1 MRNFRLA
8 LAFVSI
14 QIYCLSLS
22 TLQTTLAQTA
32 SSTKAVT
39 SAVVDFVDT
48 SFENASPLWYEF
60 DDDGTLQVFLVY
72 DHERSSPNRAA
83 GHFHFKIAGKPS
95 ASLRLELNNLNN
107 VWNGNAASVAPELK
121 SAVVSED
128 GRTWTSIATSVSA
141 DNRVTMELTLPKAGE
156 LYVARIE
163 PYRISDLDHLLNT
176 VGRHAAASVTA
187 IGKTCDGR
195 SLEILQI
202 GNANAPYRVFLRAR
216 AHPWESGGNWILEGL
231 IARLLQDDAIARR
244 CSEKYCVYILP
255 MANKDGVARGRT
267 RFNSRGKDLNRNWDK
282 PADASLAPENAA
294 LEKWLESMIARG
306 KTPHLAIELH
316 NDGNGKLHIS
326 RPPVPNLDQHVER
339 MRILESLLRRY
350 TWFTEGSTESAF
362 RNSGTLGDGWLERY
376 GIDSVVHEFNCHWI
390 AGLNERPLA
399 KHWKN
404 YGEQLVFVLE
414 DYFESVKPS
423 GG

>member
-1 MRNFRLA
+1 
-8 LAFVSI
+8 
-14 QIYCLSLS
+14 LSLS
-22 TLQTTLAQTA
+22 SPPATLAQSPTNA
-32 SSTKAVT
+32 KAAT

-60 DDDGTLQVFLVY
+60 DNHETLQVFLVY

-83 GHFHFKIAGKPS
+83 GHFHFKIAGKPG
-95 ASLRLELNNLNN
+95 ASVRLELNNLNN

-121 SAVVSED
+121 SVVVSED
-128 GRTWTSIATSVSA
+128 GAIWTSIATSVSA
-141 DNRVTMELTLPKAGE
+141 DNRVTMELTLPKTGE

-163 PYRISDLDHLLNT
+163 PYRISDLDRLLKKIN
-176 VGRHAAASVTA
+176 GNASISVTA
-187 IGKTCDGR
+187 IGKTCEGR
-195 SLEILQI
+195 TLEIVRI
-202 GNANAPYRVFLRAR
+202 GNENAPNRVFLRAR
-216 AHPWESGGNWILEGL
+216 AHPWEAGGNWILEGL
-231 IARLLQDDAIARR
+231 IERLLQDDVVARR
-244 CSEKYCVYILP
+244 CLEKYCVYILP

-267 RFNSRGKDLNRNWDK
+267 RFNVRGKDLNRNWDK
-282 PADASLAPENAA
+282 PVDASLAPENAA

-306 KTPHLAIELH
+306 KSPHLAIELH

-399 KHWKN
+399 KHWKI
-404 YGEQLVFVLE
+404 YGEQMVLVLE
-414 DYFESVKPS
+414 DYFESVRP
-423 GG
+423 